1 MPKRKPNPDP
11 IGRLHRMDES
21 SLRSGL
27 LPRRKYFCILAKVH
41 TRENGRLLSG
51 LYLLTI
57 GIPFIGFVMS
67 IANASDF
74 PILALAISLGVALL
88 IVSAAAAML
97 RASTDRSHDRAHN
110 DPR

>member
-11 IGRLHRMDES
+11 IGAYIEWTYHRYDPGYYLGGNIS
-21 SLRSGL
+21 PFLRKSTLG
-27 LPRRKYFCILAKVH
+27 
-41 TRENGRLLSG
+41 ENGRLLSG

-74 PILALAISLGVALL
+74 PIPGLAISLGVALL